1 MYNLRALT
9 RASPNDANL
18 RTGIDPLGMLRQGGY
33 DSNRN
38 PYFHNTHKH
47 LSNRTNDIFNHIG
60 KPINPLYKGGI
71 LPLDIPNGIQTV
83 RNALVAPLVMPK
95 ISALLDF
102 QPVIANEL
110 VKPTIPQQY
119 ALRN

>member
-18 RTGIDPLGMLRQGGY
+18 RTGIDPLGMLRKGGY

-47 LSNRTNDIFNHIG
+47 LSNRTNNIFNHIG
-60 KPINPLYKGGI
+60 KPINPLHKGGI

-110 VKPTIPQQY
+110 VKPTVPQQY